1 MPIEKGQMVHY
12 KIDVTLSYFI
22 KRGSGGTEYRS
33 RPQFKLTCY
42 NADMQDWGFIMEILN
57 SCAELSASNKSALGR
72 RGDLMGCLINF
83 LFLLPK
89 LFLFFLHI
97 CFEDGSCVVCFS
109 FVSCP
114 SD

>member
-33 RPQFKLTCY
+33 RPKFKLTCY
-42 NADMQDWGFIMEILN
+42 DAKVQDWGWHNGDPN
-57 SCAELSASNKSALGR
+57 SCAELSASNKSALGM

-83 LFLLPK
+83 FFLL
-89 LFLFFLHI
+89 FNFFFNLHI
-97 CFEDGSCVVCFS
+97 
-109 FVSCP
+109 
-114 SD
+114 